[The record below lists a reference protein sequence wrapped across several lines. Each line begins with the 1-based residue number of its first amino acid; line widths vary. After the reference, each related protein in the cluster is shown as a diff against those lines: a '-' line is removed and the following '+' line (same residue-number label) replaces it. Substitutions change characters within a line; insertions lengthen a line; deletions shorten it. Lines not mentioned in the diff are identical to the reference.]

1 MYTNNQVGKDSLS
14 GVVTQ
19 MITIKPAMAIVSLD
33 NEFIIVKFREHFK
46 PIDLITR
53 KFIWNTEKTEKV
65 TGY

>member
-46 PIDLITR
+46 PIYLITR
-53 KFIWNTEKTEKV
+53 KFI
-65 TGY
+65 